1 MSGTAWYRVKV
12 TIHDAAVPLAL
23 YIPRISSSYEV
34 FAEGK
39 FIGGCGGLPPKERA
53 DTAVSAVFPLRL
65 SLNPGDHVF
74 GCVPSSRHGS
84 QPGTLH
90 E

>member
-1 MSGTAWYRVKV
+1 VKV

-39 FIGGCGGLPPKERA
+39 FIGGCGGLPPNSLWCKSRYVGGEKC
-53 DTAVSAVFPLRL
+53 AV
-65 SLNPGDHVF
+65 
-74 GCVPSSRHGS
+74 
-84 QPGTLH
+84 
-90 E
+90 